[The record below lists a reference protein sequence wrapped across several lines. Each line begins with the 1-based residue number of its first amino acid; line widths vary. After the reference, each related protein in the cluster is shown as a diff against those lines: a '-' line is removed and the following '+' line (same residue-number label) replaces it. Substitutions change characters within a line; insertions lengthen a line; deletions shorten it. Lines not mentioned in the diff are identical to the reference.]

1 MKTVALNTQQIEF
14 CKLYAR
20 GLSQRKAYQKAYG
33 YEGKKDE
40 ATIKKCS
47 NGGSQLMKK
56 PAIKEKIAELKRLS
70 EERTAQSIIY
80 TKLEHFDKLREIQDK
95 CLEVHNYATALKVEE
110 LKGKL
115 MGFYDNKQDDNNGD
129 NKQPIQVLIGRLEKE
144 SSKC

>member
-1 MKTVALNTQQIEF
+1 M
-14 CKLYAR
+14 AR
-20 GLSQRKAYQKAYG
+20 GISQRKSYQKAYG

-56 PAIKEKIAELKRLS
+56 QAIKDKIAELRKLS

-80 TKLEHFDKLREIQDK
+80 TKQEHFEKLNELQARCMEA
-95 CLEVHNYATALKVEE
+95 CNYATALKVEE

-115 MGFYDNKQDDNNGD
+115 MGFYDT
-129 NKQPIQVLIGRLEKE
+129 KQPENIGNTQPINVFINKLEKE
-144 SSKC
+144 MAHAN

>member
-1 MKTVALNTQQIEF
+1 MKTVGLTPAQIEF
-14 CKLYAR
+14 CKLMAR
-20 GLSQRKAYQKAYG
+20 GISQRKSYQKAYG

-56 PAIKEKIAELKRLS
+56 QAIKDKIAELRKLS

-80 TKLEHFDKLREIQDK
+80 TKQEHFEKLNELQARCMEA
-95 CLEVHNYATALKVEE
+95 CNYATALKVEE

-115 MGFYDNKQDDNNGD
+115 MGFYDT
-129 NKQPIQVLIGRLEKE
+129 KQPENIGNTQPINVFINKLEKE
-144 SSKC
+144 MAHAN

>member
-1 MKTVALNTQQIEF
+1 MKTVGLTPSQIEF
-14 CKLYAR
+14 CKLMAR
-20 GLSQRKAYQKAYG
+20 GISQRKSYQKAYG

-56 PAIKEKIAELKRLS
+56 QAIKDKIAELRRLS

-115 MGFYDNKQDDNNGD
+115 MGFYDNKQEENGD
-129 NKQPIQVLIGRLEKE
+129 NKQPIQVLIGKLEKE

>member
-1 MKTVALNTQQIEF
+1 LKTVGLTPSQIEF
-14 CKLYAR
+14 CKLMAR
-20 GLSQRKAYQKAYG
+20 GISQRKSYQKAYG

-56 PAIKEKIAELKRLS
+56 QAIKDKIAELRRLS

-115 MGFYDNKQDDNNGD
+115 MGFYDNKQEENGD
-129 NKQPIQVLIGRLEKE
+129 NKQPIQVLIGKLEKE